1 MKLSKRNLELVEQL
15 EEQIEHHALIIA
27 RMESGCPYLPSWFSN
42 KPKAWYE
49 GALAACEG
57 HLTSLLMKH
66 NCYNGFS
73 TATVKNEQ
81 FKVEYTVNRYCT
93 RKAKGV

>member
-1 MKLSKRNLELVEQL
+1 MKLSKRNIDLVEQL

-27 RMESGCPYLPSWFSN
+27 RKKADCPYLPDWFKD
-42 KPKAWYE
+42 KPTAWYE
-49 GALAACEG
+49 GALAMCEG
-57 HLTSLLMKH
+57 HLNSLLMKH
-66 NCYNGFS
+66 NCYQGFS
-73 TATVKNEQ
+73 TVAVKNEQ